1 MLPLSYFLL
10 AWIILLAIFGLVALI
25 SIMQMLR
32 YGVVGIGTYLS
43 TILFLLVSMVVVLG
57 TGIFLTRVDW
67 THSMNLY
74 GTLESTQIF

>member
-67 THSMNLY
+67 TQSMNLY